1 MEEKTIMK
9 AKSIYAVLASLMLTT
24 GLVACGPETNPTG
37 GNTGVG
43 TTSSP
48 TTQAPEVKKGT
59 VVLSF
64 DNNQG
69 TVTADKTNGDVG
81 QTVTLTITPNEG
93 YEIDSVKANDK
104 VLSGTTYSFKLVE
117 GENNVEVTF
126 KAKAVEPEVEYN
138 IIYTA
143 SEDYDVKELS
153 ATKAKKGQTVTFK
166 VEVKNENKELDEVK
180 VNGTALTANDGVYSF
195 VMGEADV
202 AIEVTLKDK
211 AVEPEVEYNITY
223 TASED
228 YTVTNLA
235 TKATKGT
242 KVTFNIA
249 VNDENKELSSIKAND
264 VDCTLEEDGSYSFV
278 MPEGDVAIA
287 ITLQTK
293 VNLNLSI
300 TSDKQ
305 SYKEGDGAA
314 VLQATFG
321 DVQVEGAT
329 YVWDGTD
336 AKDIGVVNPFA
347 DDESKQYFTPTN
359 VGKGTVK
366 VTATVDGKEYK
377 ASLNITVEADY
388 TKYTEIKTADAM
400 VELLNKKDAING
412 KYCLGANIDLGGMQV
427 NGRANNSIFVGTIDG
442 RGYTLSNF
450 VVKNDSS
457 LETDKAT
464 GLFWQ
469 YQGVLRNIHIK
480 GTIDSAGFSG
490 LLAKE
495 VCGPQAKITDCLF
508 EAKNVQTGVD
518 WTWARNGVIASTLQ
532 NEAKVENVV
541 TNLDATDAMCLP
553 FFAYSW
559 TETQVMKNAYT
570 NIAHD
575 TQNENYKPF
584 NPNGGD
590 ISAQVMENINHTP
603 FDSTLASA
611 YTTLD
616 SSVWTLEDNKMPVLA
631 HDSEAPEKLEA
642 MLIASADT
650 TSLSMKEDGT
660 KTATITTSLKYSTET
675 LSDYSYTLDPSDAS
689 VISVT
694 NNNDGTFGITAVA
707 AGEATVSV
715 SAKLGDKTLT
725 AEAITFTVKS
735 ADAPKYEIP
744 DGAFEIKDVA
754 TFKTVF
760 DKGAAYSTRNF
771 YLSSDIDLTGD
782 ELTTAKMMWMAG
794 EFSGIFE
801 GQGHT
806 ITGDISW
813 DMFNIIAANGVVR
826 NLNIKTSNPVEA
838 NRGPLAHTNKGTISN
853 VHIDMTVVEKRATNT
868 FAGMFFSNEGKVEDS
883 SVAFHVNTAS
893 NTIKSFSNIG
903 SGTYTNCTYTVDGT
917 WDGAQNAVVATDGT
931 TKKDA

>member
-1 MEEKTIMK
+1 MK

-37 GNTGVG
+37 GNTGG
-43 TTSSP
+43 STTSSP

-138 IIYTA
+138 ITYTA

-153 ATKAKKGQTVTFK
+153 ATKAKKGQAVTFK

-180 VNGTALTANDGVYSF
+180 VNGTALIANDGVYSF
-195 VMGEADV
+195 VMGEADAV
-202 AIEVTLKDK
+202 IEVTLKDK

-321 DVQVEGAT
+321 DNQVEGAT

-336 AKDIGVVNPFA
+336 AKDVGVINPYT

-366 VTATVDGKEYK
+366 VTATVNGKEYK

-400 VELLNKKDAING
+400 IELLNKKDTVNG

-457 LETDKAT
+457 QETDKAT

-480 GTIDSAGFSG
+480 GTIDTAGFSG

-495 VCGPQAKITDCLF
+495 VSGPQAKITDCLF

-559 TETQVMKNAYT
+559 TGTQVMKNAYT

-584 NPNGGD
+584 NPEGRD

-603 FDSTLASA
+603 FDSTSASA

-616 SSVWTLEDNKMPVLA
+616 SSIWTLEDNKMPVLA
-631 HDSEAPEKLEA
+631 HDSEAPVKLEA
-642 MLIASADT
+642 KLTASADT

-735 ADAPKYEIP
+735 AAAPKYEIP
-744 DGAFEIKDVA
+744 DDAFEIKDIA

-782 ELTTAKMMWMAG
+782 DLTTAKMMWMAG

-806 ITGDISW
+806 ITGDINW
-813 DMFNIIAANGVVR
+813 DMFNIIAASGVVR
-826 NLNIKTSNPVEA
+826 NVNIKTSNPIEA

-853 VHIDMTVVEKRATNT
+853 VHIDMTVVDERATNT

>member
-1 MEEKTIMK
+1 MK

-37 GNTGVG
+37 GNTGG
-43 TTSSP
+43 GITSSP

-138 IIYTA
+138 ITYTA

-180 VNGTALTANDGVYSF
+180 ANGTALTANDGVYSF
-195 VMGEADV
+195 VMGEADAV
-202 AIEVTLKDK
+202 IEVTLKDK

-321 DVQVEGAT
+321 DDQVEGAT

-347 DDESKQYFTPTN
+347 DDDSKQYFTPTN

-366 VTATVDGKEYK
+366 VTATVNGKEYK

-400 VELLNKKDAING
+400 IELLNKKDTVNG

-427 NGRANNSIFVGTIDG
+427 NGRANNSTFVGTIDG

-480 GTIDSAGFSG
+480 GTIDTAGFSG

-495 VCGPQAKITDCLF
+495 VSGPQTRITDCLF

-575 TQNENYKPF
+575 TQSENYKPF
-584 NPNGGD
+584 NPEGRD
-590 ISAQVMENINHTP
+590 ISAQVMENINYTP

-616 SSVWTLEDNKMPVLA
+616 SSIWTLEDNKMPVLA
-631 HDSEAPEKLEA
+631 HDSEAPVKLEA
-642 MLIASADT
+642 MLTASADT

-744 DGAFEIKDVA
+744 DDAFEIKDVA

-771 YLSSDIDLTGD
+771 YLSNDIDLTGD

-806 ITGDISW
+806 ITGDINW
-813 DMFNIIAANGVVR
+813 DMFNIIAASGVVR
-826 NLNIKTSNPVEA
+826 NVNIKTSNPIEA

-853 VHIDMTVVEKRATNT
+853 VHIDMTVVDERATNT

>member
-1 MEEKTIMK
+1 MK

-37 GNTGVG
+37 GNTGGG

-138 IIYTA
+138 ITYTA

-195 VMGEADV
+195 VMGEADAV
-202 AIEVTLKDK
+202 IEVTLKDK

-321 DVQVEGAT
+321 DDQVEGAT

-336 AKDIGVVNPFA
+336 AKDVGVVNPFA
-347 DDESKQYFTPTN
+347 NDDSKQYFTPTN

-366 VTATVDGKEYK
+366 VTATVNGKEYK

-400 VELLNKKDAING
+400 IELLNKKDTVNG

-427 NGRANNSIFVGTIDG
+427 NGRANNSTFVGTIDG

-480 GTIDSAGFSG
+480 GTIDTAGFSG

-495 VCGPQAKITDCLF
+495 VSGPQTRITDCLF

-575 TQNENYKPF
+575 TQSENYKPF
-584 NPNGGD
+584 NPEGRD

-616 SSVWTLEDNKMPVLA
+616 SSIWTLEDNKMPVLA
-631 HDSEAPEKLEA
+631 HDSEAPVKLEA
-642 MLIASADT
+642 MLTASVDT

-744 DGAFEIKDVA
+744 DDAFEIKDIA

-782 ELTTAKMMWMAG
+782 DLTTAKMMWMAG

-806 ITGDISW
+806 ITGDINW
-813 DMFNIIAANGVVR
+813 DMFNIIAASGVVR
-826 NLNIKTSNPVEA
+826 NVNIKTSNPIEA

-853 VHIDMTVVEKRATNT
+853 VHIDMTVVDERATNT

>member
-1 MEEKTIMK
+1 MK

-37 GNTGVG
+37 GNTGG
-43 TTSSP
+43 GITSSP

-138 IIYTA
+138 ITYTA

-180 VNGTALTANDGVYSF
+180 VNGTALIANDGVYSF
-195 VMGEADV
+195 VMGEADAV
-202 AIEVTLKDK
+202 IEVTLKDK
-211 AVEPEVEYNITY
+211 AVEPEVEYNISY

-300 TSDKQ
+300 TSNKQ

-321 DVQVEGAT
+321 DDQVEGAT

-336 AKDIGVVNPFA
+336 AKDVGVVNPFA
-347 DDESKQYFTPTN
+347 DDDSKQYFTPTN

-366 VTATVDGKEYK
+366 VTATVNGKEYK

-388 TKYTEIKTADAM
+388 TKYIEIKTADAM
-400 VELLNKKDAING
+400 IELLNKKDTVNG

-427 NGRANNSIFVGTIDG
+427 NGRANNSTFVGTIDG

-480 GTIDSAGFSG
+480 GTIDTAGFSG

-495 VCGPQAKITDCLF
+495 VSGPQTRITDCLF

-575 TQNENYKPF
+575 TQSENYKPF
-584 NPNGGD
+584 NPEGRD

-616 SSVWTLEDNKMPVLA
+616 SSIWTLEDNKMPVLA
-631 HDSEAPEKLEA
+631 HDSEAPVKLEA
-642 MLIASADT
+642 MLTASADT

-744 DGAFEIKDVA
+744 DDAFEIKDVA

-760 DKGAAYSTRNF
+760 DKGAAYTTRNF
-771 YLSSDIDLTGD
+771 YLSNDIDLTGD
-782 ELTTAKMMWMAG
+782 DLTTTQMMWMAG

-826 NLNIKTSNPVEA
+826 NVNIKTSNPVEA

-893 NTIKSFSNIG
+893 KTIKSFSNIG

>member
-1 MEEKTIMK
+1 MK

-37 GNTGVG
+37 GNTGGG

-48 TTQAPEVKKGT
+48 TTQVPEVKKGT

-126 KAKAVEPEVEYN
+126 KA
-138 IIYTA
+138 
-143 SEDYDVKELS
+143 
-153 ATKAKKGQTVTFK
+153 
-166 VEVKNENKELDEVK
+166 
-180 VNGTALTANDGVYSF
+180 
-195 VMGEADV
+195 
-202 AIEVTLKDK
+202 K

-321 DVQVEGAT
+321 DDQVEGAT

-336 AKDIGVVNPFA
+336 AKDVGVVNPFA
-347 DDESKQYFTPTN
+347 DDDSKQYFTPTN

-366 VTATVDGKEYK
+366 VTATVNGKEYK

-400 VELLNKKDAING
+400 IELLNKKDTVNG

-427 NGRANNSIFVGTIDG
+427 NGRANNSTFVGTIDG

-480 GTIDSAGFSG
+480 GTIDTAGFSG

-495 VCGPQAKITDCLF
+495 VSGPQTRITDCLF

-575 TQNENYKPF
+575 TQSENYKPF
-584 NPNGGD
+584 NPEGRD

-616 SSVWTLEDNKMPVLA
+616 SSIWTLEDNKMPVLA
-631 HDSEAPEKLEA
+631 HDSEAPVKLEA
-642 MLIASADT
+642 MLTASVDT

-744 DGAFEIKDVA
+744 DDAFEIKDIA

-806 ITGDISW
+806 ITGDINW
-813 DMFNIIAANGVVR
+813 DMFNIIAASGVVR
-826 NLNIKTSNPVEA
+826 NVNIKTSNPIEA
-838 NRGPLAHTNKGTISN
+838 NRGPLAHTNKGTILN
-853 VHIDMTVVEKRATNT
+853 VHIDMTVVDERATNT

>member
-1 MEEKTIMK
+1 MK

-37 GNTGVG
+37 GNTGG
-43 TTSSP
+43 GITSSP

-138 IIYTA
+138 ITYTA

-180 VNGTALTANDGVYSF
+180 ANGTALTANDGVYSF
-195 VMGEADV
+195 VMGEADAV
-202 AIEVTLKDK
+202 IEVTLKDK

-228 YTVTNLA
+228 YTVTNLV

-278 MPEGDVAIA
+278 MPEGDVTIAIA
-287 ITLQTK
+287 LQTK

-321 DVQVEGAT
+321 DDQVEGAT

-347 DDESKQYFTPTN
+347 DDDSKQYFTPTN

-400 VELLNKKDAING
+400 IELLNKKDTVNG

-480 GTIDSAGFSG
+480 GTIDTAGFSG

-495 VCGPQAKITDCLF
+495 VSGPQTRITDCLF

-575 TQNENYKPF
+575 TQSENYKPF
-584 NPNGGD
+584 NPEGRD

-616 SSVWTLEDNKMPVLA
+616 SSIWTLEDNKMPVLA
-631 HDSEAPEKLEA
+631 HDSEAPVKLEA
-642 MLIASADT
+642 MLTASADT

-744 DGAFEIKDVA
+744 DDAFEIKDVA

-806 ITGDISW
+806 ITGDINW
-813 DMFNIIAANGVVR
+813 DMFNIIAASGVVR
-826 NLNIKTSNPVEA
+826 NVNIKTSNPIEA

>member
-1 MEEKTIMK
+1 MK

-37 GNTGVG
+37 GNTGGG

-138 IIYTA
+138 I
-143 SEDYDVKELS
+143 
-153 ATKAKKGQTVTFK
+153 
-166 VEVKNENKELDEVK
+166 
-180 VNGTALTANDGVYSF
+180 
-195 VMGEADV
+195 
-202 AIEVTLKDK
+202 
-211 AVEPEVEYNITY
+211 TY

-249 VNDENKELSSIKAND
+249 INDENKELSSIKAND
-264 VDCTLEEDGSYSFV
+264 VDCILEEDGSYSFV
-278 MPEGDVAIA
+278 MPEGDVTIA

-321 DVQVEGAT
+321 DDQVEGAT

-347 DDESKQYFTPTN
+347 DDDSKQYFTPTN

-400 VELLNKKDAING
+400 VELLNKKDTING

-427 NGRANNSIFVGTIDG
+427 NGRANNSIFVGTLDG

-616 SSVWTLEDNKMPVLA
+616 SSIWTLEDNKMPVLA

-642 MLIASADT
+642 MLTASADT

-760 DKGAAYSTRNF
+760 DKGAAYTTRNF

-782 ELTTAKMMWMAG
+782 DLTTTQMMWMAG

-826 NLNIKTSNPVEA
+826 NVNIKTSNPVEA

>member
-1 MEEKTIMK
+1 MK

-37 GNTGVG
+37 GNTGG
-43 TTSSP
+43 STTSSP

-138 IIYTA
+138 ITYAA

-195 VMGEADV
+195 VMGEADAV
-202 AIEVTLKDK
+202 IEVTLKDK

-321 DVQVEGAT
+321 DDQVEGAT

-427 NGRANNSIFVGTIDG
+427 NGKANNSIFVGTIDG

-490 LLAKE
+490 LLAKK

-559 TETQVMKNAYT
+559 TGTQVMKNAYT

-616 SSVWTLEDNKMPVLA
+616 SSIWTLEDNKMPVLA

-642 MLIASADT
+642 MLTASADT

-760 DKGAAYSTRNF
+760 DKGAAYTTRNF
-771 YLSSDIDLTGD
+771 YLSNDIDLTGD
-782 ELTTAKMMWMAG
+782 ELTTTQMMWMAG

-826 NLNIKTSNPVEA
+826 NVNIKTSNPVEA

-853 VHIDMTVVEKRATNT
+853 VYIDMTVVEKRATNT

>member
-1 MEEKTIMK
+1 MI

-37 GNTGVG
+37 GNTGG
-43 TTSSP
+43 GITSSP

-138 IIYTA
+138 ITYAA

-195 VMGEADV
+195 VMGETDAV
-202 AIEVTLKDK
+202 IEVTLKDK

-249 VNDENKELSSIKAND
+249 INDENKELSSIKAND

-293 VNLNLSI
+293 VNLNLTI

-321 DVQVEGAT
+321 DDQVEGAT

-336 AKDIGVVNPFA
+336 AKDVGVINPYT

-427 NGRANNSIFVGTIDG
+427 NGRANNSTFVGTIDG

-495 VCGPQAKITDCLF
+495 VSGPQARITDCLF

-559 TETQVMKNAYT
+559 TGTQVMKNAYT

-590 ISAQVMENINHTP
+590 ISTQVMENINHTP

-611 YTTLD
+611 YTMLD
-616 SSVWTLEDNKMPVLA
+616 SSIWTLEDNKMPVLA

-642 MLIASADT
+642 KLTASADT

-694 NNNDGTFGITAVA
+694 NNNDGTFGITAIA

-760 DKGAAYSTRNF
+760 DKGAAYTTRNF
-771 YLSSDIDLTGD
+771 YLSNDIDLTGD
-782 ELTTAKMMWMAG
+782 DLTTTPMMWMAG

-826 NLNIKTSNPVEA
+826 NVNIKTSNPVEA

>member
-1 MEEKTIMK
+1 MK

-37 GNTGVG
+37 GNTGG
-43 TTSSP
+43 GITSSP
-48 TTQAPEVKKGT
+48 TTQVPEVKKGT

-126 KAKAVEPEVEYN
+126 KA
-138 IIYTA
+138 
-143 SEDYDVKELS
+143 
-153 ATKAKKGQTVTFK
+153 
-166 VEVKNENKELDEVK
+166 
-180 VNGTALTANDGVYSF
+180 
-195 VMGEADV
+195 
-202 AIEVTLKDK
+202 K

-347 DDESKQYFTPTN
+347 DDDSKQYFTPTN

-427 NGRANNSIFVGTIDG
+427 NGRANNSIFVGTLDG

-616 SSVWTLEDNKMPVLA
+616 SSIWTLEDNKMPVLA

-642 MLIASADT
+642 MLTASADT

-744 DGAFEIKDVA
+744 DDAFEIKDVA

-760 DKGAAYSTRNF
+760 DKGAAYTTRNF
-771 YLSSDIDLTGD
+771 YLSNDIDLTGD
-782 ELTTAKMMWMAG
+782 DLTTTQMMWMAG

-813 DMFNIIAANGVVR
+813 DMFNIIAASGVVR
-826 NLNIKTSNPVEA
+826 NVNIKTSNPVEA

>member
-1 MEEKTIMK
+1 MK

-37 GNTGVG
+37 GNTGG
-43 TTSSP
+43 GITSSP

-64 DNNQG
+64 DSNQG

-93 YEIDSVKANDK
+93 YVIDSVKANDK

-138 IIYTA
+138 I
-143 SEDYDVKELS
+143 
-153 ATKAKKGQTVTFK
+153 
-166 VEVKNENKELDEVK
+166 
-180 VNGTALTANDGVYSF
+180 
-195 VMGEADV
+195 
-202 AIEVTLKDK
+202 
-211 AVEPEVEYNITY
+211 TY

-249 VNDENKELSSIKAND
+249 INDENKELSSIKAND

-287 ITLQTK
+287 IILQTK

-321 DVQVEGAT
+321 DAQVEGAT

-336 AKDIGVVNPFA
+336 AKDVGVINPYT

-366 VTATVDGKEYK
+366 VTATVNGKEYK

-400 VELLNKKDAING
+400 VELLNKKDVING

-457 LETDKAT
+457 QETDKAT
-464 GLFWQ
+464 GLFWM

-480 GTIDSAGFSG
+480 GTIDAAGFSG

-495 VCGPQAKITDCLF
+495 VSGPQAKITDCLF
-508 EAKNVQTGVD
+508 EAKNVQAGVD
-518 WTWARNGVIASTLQ
+518 WTWGRNGVIASTLQ

-541 TNLDATDAMCLP
+541 TNLDATDAMCMP

-559 TETQVMKNAYT
+559 TGTQVMKNAYT

-616 SSVWTLEDNKMPVLA
+616 SSIWTLEDNKMPVLA

-642 MLIASADT
+642 MLTASADT

-760 DKGAAYSTRNF
+760 DKGAAYTTRNF
-771 YLSSDIDLTGD
+771 YLSNDIDLTGD
-782 ELTTAKMMWMAG
+782 DLTTTPMM
-794 EFSGIFE
+794 
-801 GQGHT
+801 
-806 ITGDISW
+806 
-813 DMFNIIAANGVVR
+813 
-826 NLNIKTSNPVEA
+826 
-838 NRGPLAHTNKGTISN
+838 
-853 VHIDMTVVEKRATNT
+853 
-868 FAGMFFSNEGKVEDS
+868 
-883 SVAFHVNTAS
+883 
-893 NTIKSFSNIG
+893 
-903 SGTYTNCTYTVDGT
+903 
-917 WDGAQNAVVATDGT
+917 
-931 TKKDA
+931 

>member
-1 MEEKTIMK
+1 MK

-37 GNTGVG
+37 GNTGG
-43 TTSSP
+43 GITSSP

-93 YEIDSVKANDK
+93 YEIDLVKANDK

-138 IIYTA
+138 ITYAA

-180 VNGTALTANDGVYSF
+180 ANGTALTANDGVYSF
-195 VMGEADV
+195 VMGEADAV
-202 AIEVTLKDK
+202 IEVTLKDK

-264 VDCTLEEDGSYSFV
+264 VDCTLEEDGSYSFI

-427 NGRANNSIFVGTIDG
+427 NGRANNSIFVGTLDG

-457 LETDKAT
+457 QETDKAT
-464 GLFWQ
+464 GLFWM

-480 GTIDSAGFSG
+480 GTIDAAGFSG

-495 VCGPQAKITDCLF
+495 VSGPQARITDCLF

-559 TETQVMKNAYT
+559 TGTQVMKNAYT

-616 SSVWTLEDNKMPVLA
+616 SSIWTLEDNKMPVLA

-642 MLIASADT
+642 KLTASADT

-760 DKGAAYSTRNF
+760 DKGAAYTTRNF
-771 YLSSDIDLTGD
+771 YLSNDIDLTGD
-782 ELTTAKMMWMAG
+782 DLTTTKMMWMAG

-813 DMFNIIAANGVVR
+813 DMFNIIAASGVVR
-826 NLNIKTSNPVEA
+826 NVNIKTSNPVEA

-893 NTIKSFSNIG
+893 NTIKSFSSIG

>member
-1 MEEKTIMK
+1 MK

-37 GNTGVG
+37 GNTGG
-43 TTSSP
+43 GITSSP

-64 DNNQG
+64 DSNQG

-138 IIYTA
+138 ITYAA

-180 VNGTALTANDGVYSF
+180 ANGTALTANDGVYSF
-195 VMGEADV
+195 VMGETDAV
-202 AIEVTLKDK
+202 IEVTLKDK

-287 ITLQTK
+287 IILQTK

-321 DVQVEGAT
+321 DAQVEGAT

-400 VELLNKKDAING
+400 VELLNKKDVING

-427 NGRANNSIFVGTIDG
+427 NGRANNSTFVGTLDG

-464 GLFWQ
+464 GLFWM

-480 GTIDSAGFSG
+480 GTIDAAGFSG

-495 VCGPQAKITDCLF
+495 VSGPQARITDCLF

-559 TETQVMKNAYT
+559 TGTQVMKNAYT

-584 NPNGGD
+584 NPEGRD

-616 SSVWTLEDNKMPVLA
+616 SAIWTLEDNKMPVLA

-642 MLIASADT
+642 KLTASADT

-760 DKGAAYSTRNF
+760 DKGAAYTTRNF
-771 YLSSDIDLTGD
+771 YLSNDIDLTGD
-782 ELTTAKMMWMAG
+782 DLTTTQMMWMAG

-813 DMFNIIAANGVVR
+813 DMFNIIAVSGVVR
-826 NLNIKTSNPVEA
+826 NVNIKTSNPIEA

-893 NTIKSFSNIG
+893 NTIKSFSSIG

-917 WDGAQNAVVATDGT
+917 WDGAQSAVVATDGT

>member
-1 MEEKTIMK
+1 MK

-37 GNTGVG
+37 GNTGG
-43 TTSSP
+43 GITSSP

-138 IIYTA
+138 I
-143 SEDYDVKELS
+143 
-153 ATKAKKGQTVTFK
+153 
-166 VEVKNENKELDEVK
+166 
-180 VNGTALTANDGVYSF
+180 
-195 VMGEADV
+195 
-202 AIEVTLKDK
+202 
-211 AVEPEVEYNITY
+211 TY

-228 YTVTNLA
+228 YTVTNLV

-321 DVQVEGAT
+321 DDQVEGAT

-336 AKDIGVVNPFA
+336 AKDIGVINPYT

-366 VTATVDGKEYK
+366 VTATVNGKEYK

-400 VELLNKKDAING
+400 IELLNKKDTVNG

-427 NGRANNSIFVGTIDG
+427 NGRANNSTFVGTIDG

-480 GTIDSAGFSG
+480 GTIDTAGFSG

-495 VCGPQAKITDCLF
+495 VSGPQTRITDCLF

-575 TQNENYKPF
+575 TQSENYKPF
-584 NPNGGD
+584 NPEGRD

-616 SSVWTLEDNKMPVLA
+616 SSIWTLEDNKMPVLA
-631 HDSEAPEKLEA
+631 HDSEAPVKLEA
-642 MLIASADT
+642 MLTASADT

-744 DGAFEIKDVA
+744 DDAFEIKDVA

-806 ITGDISW
+806 ITGDINW
-813 DMFNIIAANGVVR
+813 DMFNIIAASGVVR
-826 NLNIKTSNPVEA
+826 NVNIKTSNPIEA

-853 VHIDMTVVEKRATNT
+853 VHIDMTVVDERATNT

>member
-1 MEEKTIMK
+1 MK

-37 GNTGVG
+37 GNTGG
-43 TTSSP
+43 STTSSP

-138 IIYTA
+138 I
-143 SEDYDVKELS
+143 
-153 ATKAKKGQTVTFK
+153 
-166 VEVKNENKELDEVK
+166 
-180 VNGTALTANDGVYSF
+180 
-195 VMGEADV
+195 
-202 AIEVTLKDK
+202 
-211 AVEPEVEYNITY
+211 TY

-249 VNDENKELSSIKAND
+249 INDENKELSSIKAND

-427 NGRANNSIFVGTIDG
+427 NGRANNSIFVGTLDG

-457 LETDKAT
+457 EETDKAT

-508 EAKNVQTGVD
+508 EAKNVQAGVD

-559 TETQVMKNAYT
+559 TGTQVMKNAYT

-584 NPNGGD
+584 NPEGRD

-616 SSVWTLEDNKMPVLA
+616 SSIWTLEDNKMPVLA

-642 MLIASADT
+642 MLTASADT

-760 DKGAAYSTRNF
+760 DKGAAYTTRNF
-771 YLSSDIDLTGD
+771 YLSNDIDLTGD
-782 ELTTAKMMWMAG
+782 DLTTTKMMWMAG

-826 NLNIKTSNPVEA
+826 NVNIKTSNPVEA
-838 NRGPLAHTNKGTISN
+838 NRGLLAHTNKETISN

>member
-1 MEEKTIMK
+1 MK

-37 GNTGVG
+37 GNTGG
-43 TTSSP
+43 GITSSP

-93 YEIDSVKANDK
+93 YEIDLVKANDK

-138 IIYTA
+138 I
-143 SEDYDVKELS
+143 
-153 ATKAKKGQTVTFK
+153 
-166 VEVKNENKELDEVK
+166 
-180 VNGTALTANDGVYSF
+180 
-195 VMGEADV
+195 
-202 AIEVTLKDK
+202 
-211 AVEPEVEYNITY
+211 TY
-223 TASED
+223 AASED

-249 VNDENKELSSIKAND
+249 INDENKELSSIKAND
-264 VDCTLEEDGSYSFV
+264 VDCTLEEDGSYSFI

-321 DVQVEGAT
+321 DAQVEGAT

-508 EAKNVQTGVD
+508 EAKNVQAGVD
-518 WTWARNGVIASTLQ
+518 WTWGRNGVIASTLQ

-541 TNLDATDAMCLP
+541 TNLDATDAMCMP

-559 TETQVMKNAYT
+559 TGTQVMKNAYT

-616 SSVWTLEDNKMPVLA
+616 SSIWTLEDNKMPVLA

-642 MLIASADT
+642 KLTASADT

-660 KTATITTSLKYSTET
+660 KTATITTSLKYSTGT
-675 LSDYSYTLDPSDAS
+675 LSDYSYTLAPSDAS

-760 DKGAAYSTRNF
+760 DKGAAYTTRNF
-771 YLSSDIDLTGD
+771 YLSNDIDLTGD
-782 ELTTAKMMWMAG
+782 ELTTTQMMWMAG

-801 GQGHT
+801 RQGHT

-813 DMFNIIAANGVVR
+813 DMFNIIAASGVVR
-826 NLNIKTSNPVEA
+826 NVNIKTSNPVEA

>member
-1 MEEKTIMK
+1 MK

-37 GNTGVG
+37 GNTGG
-43 TTSSP
+43 GITSSP

-93 YEIDSVKANDK
+93 YEIDLVKANDK
-104 VLSGTTYSFKLVE
+104 VLSGTTFSFKLVE

-138 IIYTA
+138 ITYAA

-180 VNGTALTANDGVYSF
+180 VNGAALTANDGVYSF
-195 VMGEADV
+195 VMGEADAV
-202 AIEVTLKDK
+202 IEVTLKDK

-242 KVTFNIA
+242 KVTFNIV

-321 DVQVEGAT
+321 DDQVEGAT

-336 AKDIGVVNPFA
+336 AKDIGVVNPYA

-400 VELLNKKDAING
+400 VELLNKKDVING

-427 NGRANNSIFVGTIDG
+427 NGRANNSTFVGTLDG

-457 LETDKAT
+457 QETDKAT
-464 GLFWQ
+464 GLFWM

-480 GTIDSAGFSG
+480 GTIDAAGFSG

-495 VCGPQAKITDCLF
+495 VSGPQARITDCLF

-559 TETQVMKNAYT
+559 TGTQVMKNAYT

-584 NPNGGD
+584 NPEGRD

-616 SSVWTLEDNKMPVLA
+616 SSIWTLEDNKMPVLA

-642 MLIASADT
+642 KLTASADT

-760 DKGAAYSTRNF
+760 DKGAAYTTRNF
-771 YLSSDIDLTGD
+771 YLSNDIDLTGD
-782 ELTTAKMMWMAG
+782 DLTTTQMMWMAG

-813 DMFNIIAANGVVR
+813 DMFNIIAASGVVR
-826 NLNIKTSNPVEA
+826 NVNIKTSNPIEA

-893 NTIKSFSNIG
+893 NTIKSFSSIG

>member
-1 MEEKTIMK
+1 MK

-37 GNTGVG
+37 GNTGG
-43 TTSSP
+43 STTSSP

-138 IIYTA
+138 ITYTA

-180 VNGTALTANDGVYSF
+180 VNGTVLTANDGVYSF
-195 VMGEADV
+195 VMGEADAV
-202 AIEVTLKDK
+202 IEVTLKDK

-249 VNDENKELSSIKAND
+249 INDENKELSSIKAND
-264 VDCTLEEDGSYSFV
+264 VDCTLEEDGSYSFI

-287 ITLQTK
+287 ITLQIK

-321 DVQVEGAT
+321 DDQVEGAT

-559 TETQVMKNAYT
+559 TGTQVMKNAYT

-616 SSVWTLEDNKMPVLA
+616 SSIWTLEDNKMPVLA

-642 MLIASADT
+642 KLTASADT

-725 AEAITFTVKS
+725 AEAITFTVQS

-744 DGAFEIKDVA
+744 DGAFEIKDIA

-760 DKGAAYSTRNF
+760 DKGAAYTTRNF
-771 YLSSDIDLTGD
+771 YLSNDIDLTGD
-782 ELTTAKMMWMAG
+782 ELTTTQMMWMAG

-826 NLNIKTSNPVEA
+826 NVNIKTSNPVEA

-893 NTIKSFSNIG
+893 NTIKSFSSIG

>member
-1 MEEKTIMK
+1 MK

-37 GNTGVG
+37 GNTGG
-43 TTSSP
+43 GITSSP

-138 IIYTA
+138 ITYTA

-180 VNGTALTANDGVYSF
+180 VNGTALIANDGVYSF
-195 VMGEADV
+195 VMGEADAV
-202 AIEVTLKDK
+202 IEVTLKDK

-321 DVQVEGAT
+321 DDQVEGAT

-336 AKDIGVVNPFA
+336 AKDVGVVNPFA
-347 DDESKQYFTPTN
+347 DDDSKQYFTPTN

-366 VTATVDGKEYK
+366 VTATVNGKEYK

-388 TKYTEIKTADAM
+388 TKYIEIKTADAM
-400 VELLNKKDAING
+400 IELLNKKDTVNG

-427 NGRANNSIFVGTIDG
+427 NGRANNSTFVGTIDG

-480 GTIDSAGFSG
+480 GTIDTAGFSG

-495 VCGPQAKITDCLF
+495 VSGPQTRITDCLF

-575 TQNENYKPF
+575 TQSENYKPF
-584 NPNGGD
+584 NPEGRD
-590 ISAQVMENINHTP
+590 ISAQVMENINYTP

-616 SSVWTLEDNKMPVLA
+616 SSIWTLEDNKMPVLA
-631 HDSEAPEKLEA
+631 HDSEAPVKLEA
-642 MLIASADT
+642 MLTASADT

-744 DGAFEIKDVA
+744 DDAFEIKDIA

-806 ITGDISW
+806 ITGDINW
-813 DMFNIIAANGVVR
+813 DMFNIIAASGVVR
-826 NLNIKTSNPVEA
+826 NVNIKTSNPIEA

-853 VHIDMTVVEKRATNT
+853 VHIDMTVVDERATNT

>member
-1 MEEKTIMK
+1 MK

-24 GLVACGPETNPTG
+24 GLIACGPETNPTG
-37 GNTGVG
+37 DNTGG
-43 TTSSP
+43 GITSSP

-126 KAKAVEPEVEYN
+126 KA
-138 IIYTA
+138 
-143 SEDYDVKELS
+143 
-153 ATKAKKGQTVTFK
+153 
-166 VEVKNENKELDEVK
+166 
-180 VNGTALTANDGVYSF
+180 
-195 VMGEADV
+195 
-202 AIEVTLKDK
+202 K

-347 DDESKQYFTPTN
+347 DDDSKQYFTPTN

-427 NGRANNSIFVGTIDG
+427 NGRANNSIFVGTLDG

-616 SSVWTLEDNKMPVLA
+616 SSIWTLEDNKMPVLA

-642 MLIASADT
+642 MLTASADT

-744 DGAFEIKDVA
+744 DDAFEIKDVA

-760 DKGAAYSTRNF
+760 DKGAAYTTRNF
-771 YLSSDIDLTGD
+771 YLSNDIDLTGD
-782 ELTTAKMMWMAG
+782 DLTTTQMMWMAG

-813 DMFNIIAANGVVR
+813 DMFNIIAASGVVR
-826 NLNIKTSNPVEA
+826 NVNIKTSNPVEA

-893 NTIKSFSNIG
+893 NTIKSFGNIG

>member
-1 MEEKTIMK
+1 MK

-37 GNTGVG
+37 GNTGG
-43 TTSSP
+43 GITSSP

-138 IIYTA
+138 ITYAA

-195 VMGEADV
+195 VMGEADAV
-202 AIEVTLKDK
+202 IEVTLKDK

-321 DVQVEGAT
+321 DDQVEGAT

-336 AKDIGVVNPFA
+336 AKDIGVVNPYA

-366 VTATVDGKEYK
+366 VTATVNGKEYK

-400 VELLNKKDAING
+400 VELLNKKDVING

-427 NGRANNSIFVGTIDG
+427 NGRANNSTFVGTLDG

-457 LETDKAT
+457 QETDKAT
-464 GLFWQ
+464 GLFWM

-480 GTIDSAGFSG
+480 GTIDAAGFSG

-495 VCGPQAKITDCLF
+495 VSGPQARITDCLF

-559 TETQVMKNAYT
+559 TGTQVMKNAYT

-584 NPNGGD
+584 NPEGRD

-616 SSVWTLEDNKMPVLA
+616 SSIWTLEDNKMPVLA

-642 MLIASADT
+642 KLTASADT

-760 DKGAAYSTRNF
+760 DKGAAYTTRNF
-771 YLSSDIDLTGD
+771 YLSNDIDLTGD
-782 ELTTAKMMWMAG
+782 ELTTTKMMWMAG

-813 DMFNIIAANGVVR
+813 DMFNIIAASGVVR
-826 NLNIKTSNPVEA
+826 NVNIKTSNPVEA

-893 NTIKSFSNIG
+893 NTIKSFSSIG

-917 WDGAQNAVVATDGT
+917 WDGAQSAVVATDGT

>member
-1 MEEKTIMK
+1 MK

-24 GLVACGPETNPTG
+24 GLVACGSETNPTG
-37 GNTGVG
+37 GNTGG
-43 TTSSP
+43 GITSSP

-138 IIYTA
+138 ITYTA

-195 VMGEADV
+195 VMGEADAV
-202 AIEVTLKDK
+202 IEVTLKDK

-321 DVQVEGAT
+321 DDQVEGAT

-336 AKDIGVVNPFA
+336 AKDIGVVNPYT

-366 VTATVDGKEYK
+366 VTATVNGKEYK

-400 VELLNKKDAING
+400 VELLNKKDAVNG

-427 NGRANNSIFVGTIDG
+427 NGRANNSIFVGTLDG

-457 LETDKAT
+457 QETDKAT

-480 GTIDSAGFSG
+480 GTIDAAGFSG

-495 VCGPQAKITDCLF
+495 VSGPQAKITDCLF

-559 TETQVMKNAYT
+559 TGTQVMKNAYT

-584 NPNGGD
+584 NPEGHD

-616 SSVWTLEDNKMPVLA
+616 SSIWTLEDNKMPVLA

-642 MLIASADT
+642 KLTASADT

-660 KTATITTSLKYSTET
+660 NTATITTSLKYSTET

-782 ELTTAKMMWMAG
+782 DLTTTQMMWMAG

-813 DMFNIIAANGVVR
+813 DMFNIIAASGVVR
-826 NLNIKTSNPVEA
+826 NVNIKTSNPIEA

-893 NTIKSFSNIG
+893 NTIKSFSSVG

>member
-1 MEEKTIMK
+1 MK

-37 GNTGVG
+37 GNTGG
-43 TTSSP
+43 STTSSP

-104 VLSGTTYSFKLVE
+104 VLSGATYSFKLVE

-126 KAKAVEPEVEYN
+126 KAKSVEPEVEYN
-138 IIYTA
+138 ITYAA

-195 VMGEADV
+195 VMGEADAV
-202 AIEVTLKDK
+202 IEVTLKDK

-249 VNDENKELSSIKAND
+249 INDENKELSSIKAND

-321 DVQVEGAT
+321 DDQVEGAT

-347 DDESKQYFTPTN
+347 DDDSKQYFTPTN

-377 ASLNITVEADY
+377 AFLNITVEADY

-559 TETQVMKNAYT
+559 TGTQVMKNAYT

-575 TQNENYKPF
+575 TEHENYKPF

-590 ISAQVMENINHTP
+590 ISTQVMENINHTP

-616 SSVWTLEDNKMPVLA
+616 SSIWTLEDNKMPVLA

-642 MLIASADT
+642 MLTASADT

-760 DKGAAYSTRNF
+760 DKGAAYTTRNF

-782 ELTTAKMMWMAG
+782 DLTTTQMMWMAG

-826 NLNIKTSNPVEA
+826 NVNIKTSNPVEA
-838 NRGPLAHTNKGTISN
+838 N
-853 VHIDMTVVEKRATNT
+853 
-868 FAGMFFSNEGKVEDS
+868 
-883 SVAFHVNTAS
+883 
-893 NTIKSFSNIG
+893 
-903 SGTYTNCTYTVDGT
+903 
-917 WDGAQNAVVATDGT
+917 
-931 TKKDA
+931 

>member
-1 MEEKTIMK
+1 MK

-37 GNTGVG
+37 GNTGG
-43 TTSSP
+43 GITSSP

-138 IIYTA
+138 ITYAA

-180 VNGTALTANDGVYSF
+180 VNGTVLTANDGVYSF

-388 TKYTEIKTADAM
+388 TKYSEIKTADAM

-760 DKGAAYSTRNF
+760 DKGAAYTTRNF

-782 ELTTAKMMWMAG
+782 DLTTTQMMWMAG

-813 DMFNIIAANGVVR
+813 DMFNIIAASGVVR
-826 NLNIKTSNPVEA
+826 NVNIKTSNPVEA

>member
-1 MEEKTIMK
+1 MK

-37 GNTGVG
+37 GNTGG
-43 TTSSP
+43 GITSSP

-138 IIYTA
+138 ITYAA

-195 VMGEADV
+195 VMGEADAV
-202 AIEVTLKDK
+202 IEVTLKDK

-249 VNDENKELSSIKAND
+249 INDENKELSSIKAND

-287 ITLQTK
+287 IILQTK

-321 DVQVEGAT
+321 DAQVEGAT

-336 AKDIGVVNPFA
+336 SKDIGVINPYT

-457 LETDKAT
+457 QETDKAT

-480 GTIDSAGFSG
+480 GTIDAAGFSG

-495 VCGPQAKITDCLF
+495 VSGPQVRITDCLF

-518 WTWARNGVIASTLQ
+518 WTWGRNGVIASTLQ

-541 TNLDATDAMCLP
+541 TNLDATDAMCMP

-559 TETQVMKNAYT
+559 TGTQVMKNAYT

-616 SSVWTLEDNKMPVLA
+616 SSIWTLEDNKMPVLA

-642 MLIASADT
+642 KLTASADT

-694 NNNDGTFGITAVA
+694 SNNDGTFGITAVA

-760 DKGAAYSTRNF
+760 DKGAAYTTRNF
-771 YLSSDIDLTGD
+771 YLSNDIDLTGD
-782 ELTTAKMMWMAG
+782 ELTTTQMMWMAG

-813 DMFNIIAANGVVR
+813 DMFNIIAASGVVR
-826 NLNIKTSNPVEA
+826 NVNIKTSNPIEA

>member
-1 MEEKTIMK
+1 M
-9 AKSIYAVLASLMLTT
+9 
-24 GLVACGPETNPTG
+24 GLKPTG
-37 GNTGVG
+37 GGI
-43 TTSSP
+43 TSSP

-64 DNNQG
+64 DSNQG

-138 IIYTA
+138 ITYAA

-195 VMGEADV
+195 VMGETDAV
-202 AIEVTLKDK
+202 IEVTLKDK

-287 ITLQTK
+287 IILQTK

-321 DVQVEGAT
+321 DDQVEGAT

-336 AKDIGVVNPFA
+336 AKDVGVINPYT

-400 VELLNKKDAING
+400 VELLNKKDVING

-464 GLFWQ
+464 GLFWM

-480 GTIDSAGFSG
+480 GTIDAAGFSG

-495 VCGPQAKITDCLF
+495 VSGPQARITDCLF

-559 TETQVMKNAYT
+559 TGTQVMKNAYT

-584 NPNGGD
+584 NPEGRD

-616 SSVWTLEDNKMPVLA
+616 SSIWTLEDNKMPVLA

-642 MLIASADT
+642 KLTASADT

-760 DKGAAYSTRNF
+760 DKGAAYTTRNF
-771 YLSSDIDLTGD
+771 YLSNDIDLTGD
-782 ELTTAKMMWMAG
+782 DLTTTQMM
-794 EFSGIFE
+794 
-801 GQGHT
+801 
-806 ITGDISW
+806 
-813 DMFNIIAANGVVR
+813 
-826 NLNIKTSNPVEA
+826 
-838 NRGPLAHTNKGTISN
+838 
-853 VHIDMTVVEKRATNT
+853 
-868 FAGMFFSNEGKVEDS
+868 
-883 SVAFHVNTAS
+883 
-893 NTIKSFSNIG
+893 
-903 SGTYTNCTYTVDGT
+903 
-917 WDGAQNAVVATDGT
+917 
-931 TKKDA
+931 

>member
-1 MEEKTIMK
+1 MK

-37 GNTGVG
+37 GNTGG
-43 TTSSP
+43 GITSSP

-138 IIYTA
+138 ITYTA

-180 VNGTALTANDGVYSF
+180 VNGTALIANDGVYSF
-195 VMGEADV
+195 VMGEADAV
-202 AIEVTLKDK
+202 IEVTLKDK

-321 DVQVEGAT
+321 DDQVEGAT

-336 AKDIGVVNPFA
+336 AKDVGVVNPFA
-347 DDESKQYFTPTN
+347 DDDSKQYFTPTN

-366 VTATVDGKEYK
+366 VTATVNGKEYK

-427 NGRANNSIFVGTIDG
+427 NGRANNSIFVGTLDG

-464 GLFWQ
+464 GLFWM

-480 GTIDSAGFSG
+480 GTIDAAGFSG

-495 VCGPQAKITDCLF
+495 VSGPQAKITDCLF

-559 TETQVMKNAYT
+559 TGTQVMKNAYT

-584 NPNGGD
+584 NPEGHD

-616 SSVWTLEDNKMPVLA
+616 SSIWTLEDNKMPVLA

-642 MLIASADT
+642 KLTASADT

-782 ELTTAKMMWMAG
+782 DLTTTQMMWMAG

-806 ITGDISW
+806 ITGDINW
-813 DMFNIIAANGVVR
+813 DMFNIIAASGVVR
-826 NLNIKTSNPVEA
+826 NVNIKTSNPIEA

-853 VHIDMTVVEKRATNT
+853 VHIDMTVVDERATNT

>member
-1 MEEKTIMK
+1 MK

-37 GNTGVG
+37 GNTGG
-43 TTSSP
+43 GITSSP

-138 IIYTA
+138 ITYTA

-180 VNGTALTANDGVYSF
+180 VNGTALIANDGVYSF
-195 VMGEADV
+195 VMGEADAV
-202 AIEVTLKDK
+202 IEVTLKDK

-264 VDCTLEEDGSYSFV
+264 IDCTLEEDGSYSFV

-321 DVQVEGAT
+321 DDQVEGAT

-336 AKDIGVVNPFA
+336 AKDVGVVNPFA
-347 DDESKQYFTPTN
+347 DDDSKQYFTPTN

-366 VTATVDGKEYK
+366 VTATVNGKEYK

-388 TKYTEIKTADAM
+388 TKYIEIKTADAM
-400 VELLNKKDAING
+400 IELLNKKDTVNG

-427 NGRANNSIFVGTIDG
+427 NGRANNSTFVGTIDG

-480 GTIDSAGFSG
+480 GTIDTAGFSG

-495 VCGPQAKITDCLF
+495 VSGPQTRITDCLF

-575 TQNENYKPF
+575 TQSENYKPF
-584 NPNGGD
+584 NPEGRD
-590 ISAQVMENINHTP
+590 ISAQVMENINYTP

-616 SSVWTLEDNKMPVLA
+616 SSIWTLEDNKMPVLA
-631 HDSEAPEKLEA
+631 HDSEAPVKLEA
-642 MLIASADT
+642 MLTASADT

-744 DGAFEIKDVA
+744 DDAFEIKDIA

-806 ITGDISW
+806 ITGDINW
-813 DMFNIIAANGVVR
+813 DMFNIIAASGVVR
-826 NLNIKTSNPVEA
+826 NVNIKTSNPIEA

-853 VHIDMTVVEKRATNT
+853 VHIDMTVVDERATNT

>member
-1 MEEKTIMK
+1 MK

-37 GNTGVG
+37 GNTGGG

-48 TTQAPEVKKGT
+48 TTQVPEVKKGT

-138 IIYTA
+138 ITYTA

-228 YTVTNLA
+228 YTVTNLP

-249 VNDENKELSSIKAND
+249 INDENKELSSIKAND

-321 DVQVEGAT
+321 DDQVEGAT

-347 DDESKQYFTPTN
+347 DDDSKQYFTPTN

-427 NGRANNSIFVGTIDG
+427 NGRANNSIFVGTLDG

-707 AGEATVSV
+707 AGEVTVSV

-744 DGAFEIKDVA
+744 DDAFEIKDVA

-760 DKGAAYSTRNF
+760 DKGAAYTTRNF

-782 ELTTAKMMWMAG
+782 ELTTTQMMWMAG

-826 NLNIKTSNPVEA
+826 NVNIKTSNPVEA

>member
-1 MEEKTIMK
+1 MK

-37 GNTGVG
+37 GNTGG
-43 TTSSP
+43 GITSSP

-93 YEIDSVKANDK
+93 YEIDLVKANDK

-138 IIYTA
+138 ITYAA

-180 VNGTALTANDGVYSF
+180 ANGTVLTANDGVYSF
-195 VMGEADV
+195 VMGEADAV
-202 AIEVTLKDK
+202 IEVTLKDK

-242 KVTFNIA
+242 KVTFNI
-249 VNDENKELSSIKAND
+249 VINDENKELSSIKAND
-264 VDCTLEEDGSYSFV
+264 VDCTLEEDGSYSFI

-321 DVQVEGAT
+321 DDQVEGAT

-457 LETDKAT
+457 QETDKAT
-464 GLFWQ
+464 GLFWM

-480 GTIDSAGFSG
+480 GTIDAAGFSG

-495 VCGPQAKITDCLF
+495 VSGPQARITDCLF

-559 TETQVMKNAYT
+559 TGTQVMKNAYT

-584 NPNGGD
+584 NPEGRD

-616 SSVWTLEDNKMPVLA
+616 SSIWTLEDNKMPVLA

-642 MLIASADT
+642 KLTASADT

-760 DKGAAYSTRNF
+760 DKGAAYTTRNF
-771 YLSSDIDLTGD
+771 YLSNDIDLTGD
-782 ELTTAKMMWMAG
+782 DLTTTPMMWMAG

-826 NLNIKTSNPVEA
+826 KVNIKTSNPVEA

-883 SVAFHVNTAS
+883 SVVFHVNTAS

-903 SGTYTNCTYTVDGT
+903 FGTYTNCTYTVDGT

>member
-1 MEEKTIMK
+1 MK

-37 GNTGVG
+37 GNTGG
-43 TTSSP
+43 STTSSP

-93 YEIDSVKANDK
+93 YEIDLVKANDK

-138 IIYTA
+138 ITYVA

-180 VNGTALTANDGVYSF
+180 ANGTVLTANDGVYSF
-195 VMGEADV
+195 VMGEADAV
-202 AIEVTLKDK
+202 IEVTLKDK

-249 VNDENKELSSIKAND
+249 INDENKELSSIKAND
-264 VDCTLEEDGSYSFV
+264 VDCTLEEDGSYSFI

-305 SYKEGDGAA
+305 FYKEGDGAA

-457 LETDKAT
+457 QETDKAT
-464 GLFWQ
+464 GLFWM

-480 GTIDSAGFSG
+480 GTIDAAGFSG

-495 VCGPQAKITDCLF
+495 VSGPQARITDCLF

-559 TETQVMKNAYT
+559 TGTQVMKNAYT

-584 NPNGGD
+584 NPEGRD

-616 SSVWTLEDNKMPVLA
+616 SSIWTLEDNKMPVLA

-642 MLIASADT
+642 KLTASADT

-760 DKGAAYSTRNF
+760 DKGAAYTTRNF
-771 YLSSDIDLTGD
+771 YLSNDIDLTGD
-782 ELTTAKMMWMAG
+782 DLTTTPMMWMAG

-826 NLNIKTSNPVEA
+826 NVNIKTSNPVEA

-883 SVAFHVNTAS
+883 SVVFHVNTAS

>member
-1 MEEKTIMK
+1 MK

-37 GNTGVG
+37 GNTGG
-43 TTSSP
+43 GITSSP

-138 IIYTA
+138 ITYTA

-153 ATKAKKGQTVTFK
+153 ATKAKKGQIVTFK

-195 VMGEADV
+195 VMGEADAV
-202 AIEVTLKDK
+202 IEVTLKDK

-321 DVQVEGAT
+321 DDQVEGAT

-336 AKDIGVVNPFA
+336 AKDVGVVNPFA
-347 DDESKQYFTPTN
+347 DDDSKQYFTPTN

-366 VTATVDGKEYK
+366 VTATVNGKEYK

-400 VELLNKKDAING
+400 IELLNKKDTVNG

-427 NGRANNSIFVGTIDG
+427 NGRANNSIFVGTLDG

-457 LETDKAT
+457 QETDKAT

-480 GTIDSAGFSG
+480 GTIDAAGFSG

-495 VCGPQAKITDCLF
+495 VSGPQAKITDCLF

-559 TETQVMKNAYT
+559 TGTQVMKNAYT

-584 NPNGGD
+584 NPEGHD

-616 SSVWTLEDNKMPVLA
+616 SSIWTLEDNKMPVLA

-642 MLIASADT
+642 KLTASADT

-782 ELTTAKMMWMAG
+782 DLTTTQMMWMAG

-813 DMFNIIAANGVVR
+813 DMFNIIAASGVVR
-826 NLNIKTSNPVEA
+826 NVNIKTSNPIEA

-893 NTIKSFSNIG
+893 NTIKSFSSVG
-903 SGTYTNCTYTVDGT
+903 TGTYTNCTYTVDGT

>member
-1 MEEKTIMK
+1 MK
-9 AKSIYAVLASLMLTT
+9 AKSIYAVLANLMLTT

-37 GNTGVG
+37 GNTGG
-43 TTSSP
+43 GITSSP

-138 IIYTA
+138 ITYAA

-180 VNGTALTANDGVYSF
+180 ANGTALTANDGVYSF
-195 VMGEADV
+195 VMGETDA

-293 VNLNLSI
+293 VNLILSI

-321 DVQVEGAT
+321 DDQVEGAT

-336 AKDIGVVNPFA
+336 AKDIGVVNPYA

-366 VTATVDGKEYK
+366 VTTTVNGKEYK

-400 VELLNKKDAING
+400 VELLNKKDVING

-427 NGRANNSIFVGTIDG
+427 NGRANNSTFVGTLDG

-457 LETDKAT
+457 QETDKAT
-464 GLFWQ
+464 GLFWM

-480 GTIDSAGFSG
+480 GTIDAAGFSG

-495 VCGPQAKITDCLF
+495 VSGPQARITDCLF

-559 TETQVMKNAYT
+559 TGTQVMKNAYT

-584 NPNGGD
+584 NPEGRD

-616 SSVWTLEDNKMPVLA
+616 SSIWTLEDNKMPVLA

-642 MLIASADT
+642 KLTASADT

-760 DKGAAYSTRNF
+760 DKGAAYTTRNF
-771 YLSSDIDLTGD
+771 YLSADIDLTGD
-782 ELTTAKMMWMAG
+782 ELTTTKMMWMAG

-813 DMFNIIAANGVVR
+813 DMFNIIAASGVVR
-826 NLNIKTSNPVEA
+826 NVNIKTSNPIEA

-893 NTIKSFSNIG
+893 N
-903 SGTYTNCTYTVDGT
+903 
-917 WDGAQNAVVATDGT
+917 
-931 TKKDA
+931 

>member
-1 MEEKTIMK
+1 MK

-37 GNTGVG
+37 GNTGG
-43 TTSSP
+43 STTSSP

-138 IIYTA
+138 VTYAA

-153 ATKAKKGQTVTFK
+153 ATKAKKDQTVTFK

-195 VMGEADV
+195 VMGEADAV
-202 AIEVTLKDK
+202 IEVTLKDK

-223 TASED
+223 AASED

-242 KVTFNIA
+242 KVTFNI
-249 VNDENKELSSIKAND
+249 VINDENKELSSIKAND
-264 VDCTLEEDGSYSFV
+264 VDCTLEEDGSYSFI

-321 DVQVEGAT
+321 DDQVEGAT

-508 EAKNVQTGVD
+508 EAKNVQAGVD
-518 WTWARNGVIASTLQ
+518 WTWGRNGVIASTLQ
-532 NEAKVENVV
+532 NKAKVENVV
-541 TNLDATDAMCLP
+541 TNLDATDAMCMP

-559 TETQVMKNAYT
+559 TGTQVMKNAYT

-590 ISAQVMENINHTP
+590 ISAQVMENINYTP

-616 SSVWTLEDNKMPVLA
+616 SSIWTLEDNKMPVLA

-642 MLIASADT
+642 KLTASADT

-760 DKGAAYSTRNF
+760 DKGAAYTTRNF
-771 YLSSDIDLTGD
+771 YLSNDIDLTGD
-782 ELTTAKMMWMAG
+782 DLTTTKMMWMAG

-826 NLNIKTSNPVEA
+826 NVNIKTSNPVEA

>member
-1 MEEKTIMK
+1 MK

-37 GNTGVG
+37 GNTGG
-43 TTSSP
+43 DTTSSP
-48 TTQAPEVKKGT
+48 TTQVPEVKKGT

-138 IIYTA
+138 ITYTA

-195 VMGEADV
+195 VMGEADAV
-202 AIEVTLKDK
+202 IEVTLKDK

-321 DVQVEGAT
+321 DDQVEGAT

-388 TKYTEIKTADAM
+388 TKYIEIKTADAM
-400 VELLNKKDAING
+400 VELLNKKDTVNG

-427 NGRANNSIFVGTIDG
+427 NGRANNSTFVGTIDG

-480 GTIDSAGFSG
+480 GTIDTAGFSG

-495 VCGPQAKITDCLF
+495 VSGPQTRITDCLF

-575 TQNENYKPF
+575 TQSENYKPF
-584 NPNGGD
+584 NPEGRD

-616 SSVWTLEDNKMPVLA
+616 SSIWTLEDNKMPVLA
-631 HDSEAPEKLEA
+631 HDSEAPVKLEA
-642 MLIASADT
+642 MLTASADT

-744 DGAFEIKDVA
+744 DDAFEIKDIA

-782 ELTTAKMMWMAG
+782 DLTTAKMMWMAG

-806 ITGDISW
+806 ITGDINW
-813 DMFNIIAANGVVR
+813 DMFNIIAASGVVR
-826 NLNIKTSNPVEA
+826 NVNIKTSNPIEA

-853 VHIDMTVVEKRATNT
+853 VHIDMTVVDERATNT

>member
-1 MEEKTIMK
+1 MK

-37 GNTGVG
+37 GNTGG
-43 TTSSP
+43 STTSSP

-138 IIYTA
+138 VTYAA

-153 ATKAKKGQTVTFK
+153 ATKAKKDQTVTFK

-195 VMGEADV
+195 VMGEADAV
-202 AIEVTLKDK
+202 IEVTLKDK

-223 TASED
+223 AASED

-242 KVTFNIA
+242 KVTFNI
-249 VNDENKELSSIKAND
+249 VINDENKELSSIKAND
-264 VDCTLEEDGSYSFV
+264 VDCTLEEDGSYSFI

-321 DVQVEGAT
+321 DDQVEGAT

-508 EAKNVQTGVD
+508 EAKNVQVGVD
-518 WTWARNGVIASTLQ
+518 WTWGRNGVIASTLQ

-541 TNLDATDAMCLP
+541 TNLDATDAMCMP

-559 TETQVMKNAYT
+559 TGTQVMKNAYT

-590 ISAQVMENINHTP
+590 ISAQVMENINYTP

-616 SSVWTLEDNKMPVLA
+616 SSIWTLEDNKMPVLA

-642 MLIASADT
+642 KLTASADT

-760 DKGAAYSTRNF
+760 DKGAAYTTRNF
-771 YLSSDIDLTGD
+771 YLSNDIDLTGD
-782 ELTTAKMMWMAG
+782 DLTTTKMMWMAG

-826 NLNIKTSNPVEA
+826 NVNIKTSNPVEA

>member
-1 MEEKTIMK
+1 MK

-37 GNTGVG
+37 GNTGG
-43 TTSSP
+43 GITSSP

-138 IIYTA
+138 ITYAA

-153 ATKAKKGQTVTFK
+153 ATKAKKSQTVTFK

-195 VMGEADV
+195 VMGETDAV
-202 AIEVTLKDK
+202 IEVTLKDK

-223 TASED
+223 AASED

-249 VNDENKELSSIKAND
+249 INDENKELSSIKAND
-264 VDCTLEEDGSYSFV
+264 VDCTLEEDGSYSFI

-300 TSDKQ
+300 ISDKR

-321 DVQVEGAT
+321 DDQVEGAT

-508 EAKNVQTGVD
+508 EAKNVQAGVD
-518 WTWARNGVIASTLQ
+518 WNWGRNGVIASTLQ

-541 TNLDATDAMCLP
+541 TNLDATDAMCMP

-559 TETQVMKNAYT
+559 TGTQVMKNAYT

-616 SSVWTLEDNKMPVLA
+616 SSIWTLEDNKMPVLA

-642 MLIASADT
+642 MLTASADT

-754 TFKTVF
+754 TFKPVF
-760 DKGAAYSTRNF
+760 DKGAAYTTRNF
-771 YLSSDIDLTGD
+771 YLSNDIDLTGD
-782 ELTTAKMMWMAG
+782 ELTTTPMMWMAG

-826 NLNIKTSNPVEA
+826 NVNIKTSNPVEA

>member
-1 MEEKTIMK
+1 MK

-37 GNTGVG
+37 GNTGG
-43 TTSSP
+43 GIPSSS
-48 TTQAPEVKKGT
+48 TTQVPEVKKGT

-138 IIYTA
+138 ITYTA

-180 VNGTALTANDGVYSF
+180 ANGTALTANDGVYSF
-195 VMGEADV
+195 VMGEADAV
-202 AIEVTLKDK
+202 IEVTLKDK

-321 DVQVEGAT
+321 DDQVEGAT

-336 AKDIGVVNPFA
+336 AKDVGVINPYT

-366 VTATVDGKEYK
+366 VTATVNGKEYK

-427 NGRANNSIFVGTIDG
+427 NGRANNSIFVGTLDG

-457 LETDKAT
+457 QETGKAT
-464 GLFWQ
+464 GLFWM

-480 GTIDSAGFSG
+480 GTIDAAGFSG

-495 VCGPQAKITDCLF
+495 VSGPQAKITDCLF

-559 TETQVMKNAYT
+559 TGTQVMKNAYT

-584 NPNGGD
+584 NPQGLD

-616 SSVWTLEDNKMPVLA
+616 SSIWTLEDNKMPVLA

-642 MLIASADT
+642 KLTASADT

-760 DKGAAYSTRNF
+760 DKGAAYTTRNF
-771 YLSSDIDLTGD
+771 YLSNDIDLTGD
-782 ELTTAKMMWMAG
+782 ELTTTQMMWMAG

-813 DMFNIIAANGVVR
+813 DMFNIIAASGVVR
-826 NLNIKTSNPVEA
+826 NVNIKTSNPIEA

-917 WDGAQNAVVATDGT
+917 WDGAQNAVVATAGT

>member
-1 MEEKTIMK
+1 MK

-37 GNTGVG
+37 GNTGG
-43 TTSSP
+43 GITSSP

-138 IIYTA
+138 ITYTA

-195 VMGEADV
+195 VMGEADAV
-202 AIEVTLKDK
+202 IEVTLKDK

-242 KVTFNIA
+242 KVTFNI
-249 VNDENKELSSIKAND
+249 VINDENKELSSIKAND

-321 DVQVEGAT
+321 DDQVEGAT

-347 DDESKQYFTPTN
+347 DDESKQYFIPTN

-495 VCGPQAKITDCLF
+495 VSGPQARITDCLF

-559 TETQVMKNAYT
+559 TGTQVMKNAYT

-584 NPNGGD
+584 NPEGRD

-616 SSVWTLEDNKMPVLA
+616 SAIWTLEDNKMPVLA

-642 MLIASADT
+642 KLTASADT

-760 DKGAAYSTRNF
+760 DKGAAYTTRNF
-771 YLSSDIDLTGD
+771 YLSNDIDLTGND
-782 ELTTAKMMWMAG
+782 LTTTPMMWMAG

-813 DMFNIIAANGVVR
+813 DMFNIIAASGVVR
-826 NLNIKTSNPVEA
+826 NVNIKTSNPIEA